1 MTQEKKDLGIQL
13 DDTGKPMETVAYKQY
28 RQYYEQF
35 LTPSGILGA
44 LEERRRFFRG
54 DQYSENYSKNAPKP
68 TLNLVQEGVTKIAA
82 KITGTKRH
90 ISTIA
95 DKDDEDLSLIDSF
108 IEHQNLKMNRELTIA
123 ETTMIALIDGTSV
136 LFTSFD
142 ADTIGTEGLYK
153 GFLKDYRVP
162 FEETFWSN
170 PWTDDPQEMR
180 YCGYY
185 LDMEVGAVK
194 ELIEG
199 DDELKKRKEQYIA
212 KENFFVGAPPY
223 NFDKVTDS
231 DLTRVYVRFFR
242 KNDEV
247 YFELATE
254 YVTLTAH
261 PHALNPKIT
270 EERLSKVMKE
280 VTEVAEERSRRGLEV
295 PDYATDEAKYT
306 LYTDAVRENHA
317 SHVKSKHKFSR
328 YPVAL
333 CIPYPEMPYKC
344 VLGRSLA
351 AAIIPNQKLY
361 NYCYLLVTL
370 IMQYHAMP
378 KWVAKPNALRG
389 QQIDTTP
396 NQVITD
402 YSSITDVGGNGFG
415 ITRMGSGEA
424 INSNLIQIGDTIASN
439 TRFILGFANLE
450 ASGTNIDSGYEY
462 AQRMKQINLPL
473 EIPQLRVWNFC
484 KEITKTDMM
493 YYTHYIDNAKFYVVR
508 SDAEHALNENY
519 RNMNQNMIN
528 SGKTPLPIGTVL
540 PKTRKYEIRNIDSS
554 FFDDEFDVTIEVEQG
569 IAGSELTESQHYN
582 QIWNY
587 VAQGNLTA
595 DKIRM
600 LVNGDPAISRKT
612 RARVSAALE
621 ELETSQLAEKDQQ
634 IAALQQAVTEL
645 QGFMKFSQQTI
656 ASLQAKQKATEQAA
670 AEQAKVAAQLLKGN
684 EQMARANAQGEVM
697 SEGEAK
703 SRSAKGESGAS
714 FAGGQDSIYNTGA

>member
-473 EIPQLRVWNFC
+473 EIPQQRVWNFC

-493 YYTHYIDNAKFYVVR
+493 YYTHYIDNAKFYVAR
-508 SDAEHALNENY
+508 SDAEYALNENY

-528 SGKTPLPIGTVL
+528 SGNTPLPVGTVL

-612 RARVSAALE
+612 RARVNAALE

-684 EQMARANAQGEVM
+684 EQMAKTNAQGEVM

>member
-684 EQMARANAQGEVM
+684 EQMAKTNAQGEVM